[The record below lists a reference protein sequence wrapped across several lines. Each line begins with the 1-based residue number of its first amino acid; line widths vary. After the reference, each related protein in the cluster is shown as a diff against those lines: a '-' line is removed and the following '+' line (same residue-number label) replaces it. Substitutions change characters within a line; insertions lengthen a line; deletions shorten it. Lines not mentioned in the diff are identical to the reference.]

1 MLDLL
6 HKDFNSTVLNVLEE
20 LKKTIGKELKETR
33 KMMYDQIENTNKK
46 TEIIKET
53 KQNQANEY
61 GN

>member
-6 HKDFNSTVLNVLEE
+6 HKDFNSTVLSVLEE
-20 LKKTIGKELKETR
+20 LKKTIGKELKKTR

-53 KQNQANEY
+53 KQNQAKEY

>member
-6 HKDFNSTVLNVLEE
+6 HKDFNSTVLSVLEE

-53 KQNQANEY
+53 KQNQAKEY

>member
-1 MLDLL
+1 M
-6 HKDFNSTVLNVLEE
+6 LEE

-53 KQNQANEY
+53 KQNQAKEY

>member
-53 KQNQANEY
+53 KQNQAKEY